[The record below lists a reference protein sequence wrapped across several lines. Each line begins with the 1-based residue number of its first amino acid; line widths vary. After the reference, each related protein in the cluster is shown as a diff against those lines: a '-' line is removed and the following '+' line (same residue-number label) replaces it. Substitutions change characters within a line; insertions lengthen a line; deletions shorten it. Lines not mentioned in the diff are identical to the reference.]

1 MVTVAVISEYNP
13 FHNGH
18 EYHIKKIREQFGE
31 DTAIVAIM
39 SANYTQRAE
48 CAVADKSVRAKA
60 AVECGVDLV
69 LEIPFPFCSSS
80 AQFYAES
87 GVKIADSIGVIDYL
101 SFGSECGSID
111 VLTDISTKM
120 TTDVYK
126 NAFLKLKNDKDNKT
140 LGYAE
145 LCEKA
150 FLEAFAELDIA
161 SFFTPNNIL
170 GAEYIKALIGTNSKL
185 KPHTIKRIGADYNE
199 TNIIEQ
205 PYQSASAIR
214 AALSDGMEAL
224 SHVPQNARA
233 IYEKAYADG
242 LFPTDMSKL
251 SHAVISSFM
260 LNSPSDNVEIHD
272 ASGGLYNRL
281 KNNCYHATSISEL
294 VSLTE
299 TKKYTNAR
307 IRRAILNSFFGVT
320 SSEVKELPLYTQVL
334 AMNQVGRKILKRIKK
349 ESDFPV
355 ITKPSSTS
363 TLTDEALR
371 QKERAN
377 TADAIFGLTLPMP
390 KSGDNVLK
398 FTPYVKE

>member
-18 EYHIKKIREQFGE
+18 EYHIKKIREQFGD

-48 CAVADKSVRAKA
+48 CAIADKSIRARA
-60 AVECGVDLV
+60 AVECGIDLV

-87 GVKIADSIGVIDYL
+87 GVRIADSIGVVDYL
-101 SFGSECGSID
+101 SFGSECGSVDI
-111 VLTDISTKM
+111 LTDISTKM
-120 TTDVYK
+120 TTMAYK
-126 NAFLKLKNDKDNKT
+126 SAFERLKNDKENKAT
-140 LGYAE
+140 GYAE
-145 LCEKA
+145 LCELA
-150 FLEAFAELDIA
+150 FIEAFGDGGIS

-170 GAEYIKALIGTNSKL
+170 AAEYIKALISINSKI
-185 KPHTIKRIGADYNE
+185 KPHTVKRIGAGYNE
-199 TNIIEQ
+199 TDIIAQ

-214 AALSDGMEAL
+214 AALAHGTEAL
-224 SHVPQNARA
+224 SHLPHQARE

-242 LFPTDMSKL
+242 LFPTDTEKL
-251 SHAVISSFM
+251 SGAVISSFL
-260 LNSPSDNVEIHD
+260 LNSPNDDVDIHD

-334 AMNQVGRKILKRIKK
+334 AMNQIGRKILKRIKK

-363 TLTDEALR
+363 ALSKKALR
-371 QKERAN
+371 QKERAS
-377 TADAIFGLTLPMP
+377 TADAIFGLTLPLP